1 MGRAVEVD
9 KRLDSLEI
17 KVNEILLILDE
28 LAQVS
33 TTKENIDLNE
43 ATKEKANSKGN
54 RASNI
59 KADSGKSKKSTSNNK
74 NSASSK

>member
-9 KRLDSLEI
+9 KRLDSLEM

-43 ATKEKANSKGN
+43 ATKEKTNSKGSG
-54 RASNI
+54 ASNI
-59 KADSGKSKKSTSNNK
+59 KADSRKSKKSTSNTK